1 MHLTTNPE
9 RPRVLVVDDEE
20 NIRFLVTSALA
31 LAGMDTDTAATGRDA
46 LDRVATW
53 RPDAVVLDIM
63 LPDLDGFT
71 VLQRLRDRGHRVP
84 VVFLTARG
92 TTEDRVRGLSDGGD
106 DYLVKPFDVA
116 ELVAR
121 VKLRLRRAGDAAD
134 NRRLRCADLEMDTDR
149 HEVIRAGRV
158 IHLSPT
164 EYKLLHYLMVNAGR
178 VLTREQIIDR
188 VWSFG
193 FGGDP
198 SIVDTYI
205 SYIRRKVDA
214 SGPKLIH
221 TVRGVGFTLRLES

>member
-1 MHLTTNPE
+1 M
-9 RPRVLVVDDEE
+9 
-20 NIRFLVTSALA
+20 
-31 LAGMDTDTAATGRDA
+31 
-46 LDRVATW
+46 
-53 RPDAVVLDIM
+53 
-63 LPDLDGFT
+63 
-71 VLQRLRDRGHRVP
+71 
-84 VVFLTARG
+84 
-92 TTEDRVRGLSDGGD
+92 
-106 DYLVKPFDVA
+106 
-116 ELVAR
+116 
-121 VKLRLRRAGDAAD
+121 
-134 NRRLRCADLEMDTDR
+134 
-149 HEVIRAGRV
+149 IRAGRV

>member
-20 NIRFLVTSALA
+20 NIRFLVTRALA
-31 LAGMDTDTAATGRDA
+31 LAGMDADTAATGRDA

>member
-1 MHLTTNPE
+1 MHLSTNPE

-84 VVFLTARG
+84 VVFLTARA

>member
-1 MHLTTNPE
+1 METE
-9 RPRVLVVDDEE
+9 
-20 NIRFLVTSALA
+20 
-31 LAGMDTDTAATGRDA
+31 TAATGRDA
-46 LDRVATW
+46 LDRVAAW

-63 LPDLDGFT
+63 LPDLDGFA

-121 VKLRLRRAGDAAD
+121 VQLRLRRAGDPVAS
-134 NRRLRCADLEMDTDR
+134 RRLRCADLEMDTER
-149 HEVIRAGRV
+149 HEVIRAGRI

-188 VWSFG
+188 VWSYG
-193 FGGDP
+193 FAGDP
-198 SIVDTYI
+198 SIVDTYV
-205 SYIRRKVDA
+205 SYLRRKVDA
-214 SGPKLIH
+214 EGPKLIH

>member
-1 MHLTTNPE
+1 
-9 RPRVLVVDDEE
+9 
-20 NIRFLVTSALA
+20 
-31 LAGMDTDTAATGRDA
+31 MDTETAATGREA
-46 LDRVATW
+46 LDRIVTW

-63 LPDLDGFT
+63 LPDLDGFA

-121 VKLRLRRAGDAAD
+121 VQLRLRRAGDPAD
-134 NRRLRCADLEMDTDR
+134 SRRLRCADLEIDTDR
-149 HEVIRAGRV
+149 HEVIRAGRLV
-158 IHLSPT
+158 HLSPT

-188 VWSFG
+188 VWSYD

-198 SIVDTYI
+198 SIVDTYV
-205 SYIRRKVDA
+205 SYLRRKVDA
-214 SGPKLIH
+214 EEPKLIH
-221 TVRGVGFTLRLES
+221 TVRGFGFTLRREP

>member
-31 LAGMDTDTAATGRDA
+31 LAGMDADTAATGRDA

-71 VLQRLRDRGHRVP
+71 VLQRLRDRGHRAP

>member
-1 MHLTTNPE
+1 MTE
-9 RPRVLVVDDEE
+9 RPRILVVDDEA
-20 NIRFLVTSALA
+20 NIQFLVTSALE
-31 LAGMDTDTAATGRDA
+31 LAGMDTAVAATGREA
-46 LDRVATW
+46 LDLAASW

-63 LPDLDGFT
+63 LPDLDGFA

-121 VKLRLRRAGDAAD
+121 VRLRLGRAGDPAAS
-134 NRRLRCADLEMDTDR
+134 RRLRCADLEVDTER

-164 EYKLLHYLMVNAGR
+164 EYTLLHYLIVNAGR
-178 VLTREQIIDR
+178 VLSREQILDR
-188 VWSFG
+188 VWSYEFA
-193 FGGDP
+193 GDP

-205 SYIRRKVDA
+205 SYLRRKVDTQA
-214 SGPKLIH
+214 PKLIH
-221 TVRGVGFTLRLES
+221 TVRGVGFTLRVDQ